1 MLTYSQAIRAL
12 KLKAGED
19 VEDTAL
25 LGRLMAYCSK
35 VLGMMM
41 MMVKVMAY
49 CSKVL
54 GMMMVTFGM
63 LLRRKILKALVLD
76 QIIEVGNHRQIEIGK
91 KIGARLDHSR
101 FCKEGSPFFTPCLP
115 AVIDTIVFD
124 NWR

>member
-41 MMVKVMAY
+41 MMVMVMAF
-49 CSKVL
+49 CSNVL
-54 GMMMVTFGM
+54 GMTMVTFGM
-63 LLRRKILKALVLD
+63 LLRHTSYLSRAPRVYSCKFL
-76 QIIEVGNHRQIEIGK
+76 QI
-91 KIGARLDHSR
+91 
-101 FCKEGSPFFTPCLP
+101 
-115 AVIDTIVFD
+115 
-124 NWR
+124 

>member
-41 MMVKVMAY
+41 
-49 CSKVL
+49 
-54 GMMMVTFGM
+54 VTFGM
-63 LLRRKILKALVLD
+63 LLRGKFLKALVLD
-76 QIIEVGNHRQIEIGK
+76 QIIVVTIIE
-91 KIGARLDHSR
+91 R
-101 FCKEGSPFFTPCLP
+101 
-115 AVIDTIVFD
+115 
-124 NWR
+124 

>member
-41 MMVKVMAY
+41 
-49 CSKVL
+49 
-54 GMMMVTFGM
+54 VTFGM
-63 LLRRKILKALVLD
+63 LLRGKFLKALVLD
-76 QIIEVGNHRQIEIGK
+76 QIIEVVNH
-91 KIGARLDHSR
+91 
-101 FCKEGSPFFTPCLP
+101 
-115 AVIDTIVFD
+115 
-124 NWR
+124 

>member
-41 MMVKVMAY
+41 
-49 CSKVL
+49 
-54 GMMMVTFGM
+54 VTFGM
-63 LLRRKILKALVLD
+63 LLRRKIFKALVLD
-76 QIIEVGNHRQIEIGK
+76 QIIVVTIIE
-91 KIGARLDHSR
+91 R
-101 FCKEGSPFFTPCLP
+101 
-115 AVIDTIVFD
+115 
-124 NWR
+124 

>member
-41 MMVKVMAY
+41 MMVMVMA
-49 CSKVL
+49 
-54 GMMMVTFGM
+54 
-63 LLRRKILKALVLD
+63 
-76 QIIEVGNHRQIEIGK
+76 
-91 KIGARLDHSR
+91 
-101 FCKEGSPFFTPCLP
+101 
-115 AVIDTIVFD
+115 
-124 NWR
+124 